1 MSSAASPKRPAS
13 KKPASKKP
21 ASRQAASKPAATKQ
35 SPGGSPVA
43 KEIAAAKGALPVRPR
58 DALLDREALQL
69 ASLRAYHGFIRH
81 RGLDSAAALAFY
93 AALALFPA
101 SLAVVSAFALLDAR
115 TRAAGDILR
124 IVASV
129 APHATVLAL
138 QAPVA
143 QLLTLPNVGYA
154 LVVGIALTVWTLS
167 GYVTAFGRAINTAY
181 EVQEGR
187 RWIPLRATMIL
198 VAAALV
204 VIAAAI
210 VLLLAG
216 TPLVAGAIAKA
227 DGIPGWALITWD
239 VAKWPVIALLAIAV
253 VAILYFYSPNVR
265 HLRIRWVTLGALL
278 AIVVWVLATTG
289 FAIYVLNFSHY
300 NRVYGWLGGAVVLLL
315 WLYLSNLVVVF
326 GAEMDAEIVRVRQ
339 LLAGIDAQDAIKLPL
354 RDTRRVTTL
363 ERWQVEDQAKGR
375 ALFDSERSRN
385 NRPAKPARAS
395 RSRG

>member
-1 MSSAASPKRPAS
+1 MPAS
-13 KKPASKKP
+13 
-21 ASRQAASKPAATKQ
+21 SRE
-35 SPGGSPVA
+35 SP
-43 KEIAAAKGALPVRPR
+43 
-58 DALLDREALQL
+58 LDREALRL
-69 ASLRAYHGFIRH
+69 AGRRAYHGFIRH
-81 RGLDSAAALAFY
+81 RGLDSAAALSFY

-101 SLAVVSAFALLDAR
+101 SLSVVSAFALLDDR
-115 TRAAGDILR
+115 TRAPGDILR
-124 IVASV
+124 IISGV

-138 QAPVA
+138 RSPVT

-154 LVVGIALTVWTLS
+154 LVVGIALTIWTLS

-204 VIAAAI
+204 VLAAAI

-227 DGIPGWALITWD
+227 AGIPGWALVTWD
-239 VAKWPVIALLAIAV
+239 IAKWPVIAVLAIIV

-354 RDTRRVTTL
+354 RSTRRLATL
-363 ERWQVEDQAKGR
+363 DRWLAEDHADGR
-375 ALFDSERSRN
+375 AIYEREKR
-385 NRPAKPARAS
+385 RTKPTGKR
-395 RSRG
+395 

>member
-1 MSSAASPKRPAS
+1 
-13 KKPASKKP
+13 
-21 ASRQAASKPAATKQ
+21 
-35 SPGGSPVA
+35 
-43 KEIAAAKGALPVRPR
+43 VRPR
-58 DALLDREALQL
+58 DALLDRDALQL
-69 ASLRAYHGFIRH
+69 AALRAYHGFIRH
-81 RGLDSAAALAFY
+81 RGLDSAAALSFY

-101 SLAVVSAFALLDAR
+101 SLSVVSAFALLDDK
-115 TRAAGDILR
+115 TRAPGDILR
-124 IVASV
+124 IISGV

-138 QAPVA
+138 KAPVA
-143 QLLTLPNVGYA
+143 QLLSLPNVGYA
-154 LVVGIALTVWTLS
+154 LVIGIALTIWTLS

-204 VIAAAI
+204 VLAAAI

-227 DGIPGWALITWD
+227 AGMPGWVVVTWD
-239 VAKWPVIALLAIAV
+239 IAKWPVIAVLAIVV

-354 RDTRRVTTL
+354 RSTRRVKTL
-363 ERWQVEDQAKGR
+363 DRWLVEDQAKGR
-375 ALFDSERSRN
+375 ALYENENQKTKSKRKR
-385 NRPAKPARAS
+385 
-395 RSRG
+395 